1 MSTNEQL
8 RDLMNKHQL
17 SPSDLSKLINKSS
30 NTIKS
35 WIAKSDATKFRRL
48 PNQILAYIKA
58 KIILQKCNKKPDI
71 EHQIADRTFSV
82 EYHLKNAL
90 AFFERLNTINTLDKE
105 ISKELAANLKEAYD
119 DICLTN
125 QLLMEIFP
133 IFHTYPDPNRHVKN
147 NQNPIKINRPS
158 ETGDGTP

>member
-1 MSTNEQL
+1 MTTNEQL
-8 RDLMNKHQL
+8 KDLMNKHQL
-17 SPSDLSKLINKSS
+17 STSDLSKLINKSS

-48 PNQILAYIKA
+48 PNQMLSYIKA
-58 KIILQKCNKKPDI
+58 KIILQKCYKKPDI
-71 EHQIADRTFSV
+71 EHQIADKTLSI

-90 AFFERLNTINTLDKE
+90 GFFERVNSIDSFDKKIAKDLAENLNL
-105 ISKELAANLKEAYD
+105 AYD

-133 IFHTYPDPNRHVKN
+133 IFQTYQDQNRQVKSN
-147 NQNPIKINRPS
+147 SIPAVLINS
-158 ETGDGTP
+158 TS

>member
-8 RDLMNKHQL
+8 QDLMDKHQL
-17 SPSDLSKLINKSS
+17 STADLSKLINKSS

-35 WIAKSDATKFRRL
+35 WIAKSDTTKFRRL
-48 PNQILAYIKA
+48 PNQMLAYIKA

-71 EHQIADRTFSV
+71 EHQITDRTLSI

-90 AFFERLNTINTLDKE
+90 DFFEHLTAISNLDKE
-105 ISKELAANLKEAYD
+105 IAKELAENLNAAYD

-125 QLLMEIFP
+125 QLLMETFP
-133 IFHTYPDPNRHVKN
+133 IFHTYPDPNRQVKSELTSFKN
-147 NQNPIKINRPS
+147 NLPS
-158 ETGDGTP
+158 EAGHETP